1 MYKRIVSKTIKKWLS
16 GDEIIILY
24 GARQVGKT
32 TLLENLVK
40 TKENAIIYNCELNTI
55 AEILESKNL
64 TQIKLLLENYKI
76 VIFDEAQTIKNIGS
90 VLKLIYDD
98 KSIDTKIIVTGSSSF
113 KLANKV
119 VEPLTGRNVKFK
131 LYPLSLKEISEKHN
145 WLWLKENLAQLLI
158 YGSYPG
164 IIDLPKD
171 KKTIKLA
178 QLSSDYLY
186 QDVLSYQ
193 DIRNPQLLRK
203 LLKALALQVGS
214 QVSYNELSN
223 LLKVSAKTVEKYID
237 LLEKSFVIYSLPTFS
252 KNLRNEIKKS
262 RKFFFYDLGIRN
274 AILNNYNTLDNRNDI
289 GMLWENFCINEIIKN
304 NEYNNEQ
311 SEFYFWRTYDGAEID
326 LIKIK
331 NDKIYAYEFKWNP
344 NSRFKFAK
352 SFVESYKPEK
362 KIKIDTSNF
371 KELYNLN

>member
-1 MYKRIVSKTIKKWLS
+1 MYNRIVSKNIKKWLVGS
-16 GDEIIILY
+16 EIIILY

-40 TKENAIIYNCELNTI
+40 TEEKAIIYNCELNSI
-55 AEILESKNL
+55 AEILESKKL

-76 VIFDEAQTIKNIGS
+76 VIFDEAQVIKNIGL

-98 KSIDTKIIVTGSSSF
+98 KSIKTKLIVTGSSSF
-113 KLANKV
+113 ELANKV
-119 VEPLTGRNVKFK
+119 VEPLTGRNVTFK
-131 LYPLSLKEISEKHN
+131 LFPLSLTEIQNKHN
-145 WLWLKENLAQLLI
+145 WLWLKENLEQLLI

-164 IIDLPKD
+164 IIDLNAS

-203 LLKALALQVGS
+203 LLKALALQIGS
-214 QVSYNELSN
+214 QVSYNELAN
-223 LLKVSAKTVEKYID
+223 LLKVNAKTVEKYID
-237 LLEKSFVIYSLPTFS
+237 LLEKSFVIFALPCYS

-262 RKFFFYDLGIRN
+262 KKFFFYDLGIRN
-274 AILNNYNTLDNRNDI
+274 AIINNFNTLDNRNDV
-289 GMLWENFCINEIIKN
+289 GMLWENFCINEIIKKST
-304 NEYNNEQ
+304 YNNEFA
-311 SEFYFWRTYDGAEID
+311 EFYFWRTYDGAEID

-331 NDKIYAYEFKWNP
+331 DTKIFAYEFKWNP
-344 NSRFKFAK
+344 NSRFKFAN
-352 SFVESYKPEK
+352 SFIESYKPEA

-371 KELYNLN
+371 ELLYK